1 MICILKKLIT
11 YLLWSQ
17 LDLAQRAS
25 GYSTRPEAVPT
36 GSFIQLPPT
45 LPSIIEPA
53 K

>member
-1 MICILKKLIT
+1 MVCILKTLIT

-17 LDLAQRAS
+17 LDNAQRAS
-25 GYSTRPEAVPT
+25 GYITRPEAVAN